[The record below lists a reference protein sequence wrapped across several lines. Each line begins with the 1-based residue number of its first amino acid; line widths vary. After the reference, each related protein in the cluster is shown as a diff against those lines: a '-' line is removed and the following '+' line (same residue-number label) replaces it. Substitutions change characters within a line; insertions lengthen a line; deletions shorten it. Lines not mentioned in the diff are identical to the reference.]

1 MIRSSRH
8 ILKYQNQG
16 KTDWLDK
23 LFEDYLKELRY
34 YINSIQTVKLPL
46 DKNLSSKQLEGKH
59 IFHSQWKQNIYK
71 QASEIIRSCRKKH
84 KKVKKIQNI
93 SIILDERL
101 FDVEYQE
108 IGEFDEFIR
117 IKLPYFEK
125 SKKRAITI
133 NVPIKHHKH
142 SLKYSSWNRKK
153 SVRLKKIDGKYF
165 LDIIYEKQAPDKKLE
180 GNSIGID
187 QGYNKLYITS
197 ENQQSKTDFKLL
209 YLDISK
215 KKQGS
220 KNFKQILIERDKLI
234 NQEVN
239 QLIKENDIKTIV
251 IEDLKNVKKKSKFSK
266 SLNNKMQR
274 WSYNKFTRKLQSI
287 CEEQGID
294 LKKVSP
300 AYTSQRCSKCGEIYE
315 ESRNGEKFICISC
328 GYSEDAD
335 LNAAKNILHR
345 GVYNPS
351 ITRNQKQ

>member
-23 LFEDYLKELRY
+23 LFDDYQKELWY
-34 YINSIQTVKLPL
+34 YIDLIQTNKLSL
-46 DKNLSSKQLEGKH
+46 DKNLSSKVLQGNLIH
-59 IFHSQWKQNIYK
+59 HSQWKQNIYK

-84 KKVKKIQNI
+84 KKVKQIKNI
-93 SIILDERL
+93 SINLDERL

-108 IGEFDEFIR
+108 SGEFDEFIK
-117 IKLPYFEK
+117 INLPYFRNK
-125 SKKRAITI
+125 RRAITI
-133 NVPIKHHKH
+133 KIPIKHHKH
-142 SLKYSSWNRKK
+142 SLKYSSWTRKK
-153 SVRLKKIDGKYF
+153 SIRLKKIDGKYF
-165 LDIIYEKQAPDKKLE
+165 LDIIYEKQAPDKKLS
-180 GNSIGID
+180 GSSIGID

-197 ENQQSKTDFKLL
+197 ENQQPKTDFKAL

-287 CEEQGID
+287 CEEQGIC
-294 LKKVSP
+294 LVKVSP
-300 AYTSQRCSKCGEIYE
+300 AYTSQRCSKCGAIHK
-315 ESRNGEKFICISC
+315 ESRNGDRYLCIVC
-328 GYSEDAD
+328 GYSDDAD
-335 LNAAKNILHR
+335 HNASVNILHR